1 MNKNKNLWL
10 YMLGRFISLIGSGIQ
25 MIALPLYI
33 LDVTGKG
40 TLMGVFSV
48 LSMVPAL
55 LTAPLAG
62 IIGDRKNR
70 RNVMITMDLGRG
82 ALIAILGI
90 LAMTSKLNVYILF
103 SSQVIIS
110 IMDSLFGS
118 SSSAIMPDLISKDEL
133 MKGNSLKGGFDA
145 ASMILGPALGGVI
158 YGIFGIT
165 AVFLIN
171 AASFVICAVFCMFM
185 IYHKE
190 IQEKEKISSKVF
202 LKENLEALKFIGNK
216 RGLLQLFIFAML
228 SNFIMAPMFDIIM
241 PFVLKK
247 KIGFTSQQFGYGM
260 CFFTVGV
267 LIGNIAIAYLYKKY
281 SSKFLMKTGLILETV
296 FTMIGCALMFPKIV
310 STFGGATLALFI
322 SIVSCFLIIGIF
334 NAFVNTPIS
343 TNLQKLVPDEMRS
356 RFFALLGMMSQG
368 AVPLGCLIYGMVLDR
383 IPYHYLLTII
393 NIASL
398 LVTAVFLIKACD
410 EAYEGKKE
418 EEVSNIGLSEAESI
432 N

>member
-1 MNKNKNLWL
+1 
-10 YMLGRFISLIGSGIQ
+10 MLGRFISLIGSGIQ

-33 LDVTGKG
+33 LDLTGSG

-55 LTAPLAG
+55 VSAPLAG

-82 ALIAILGI
+82 VLIAALGL
-90 LAMTSKLNVYILF
+90 LALTSKLNVYILF

-118 SSSAIMPDLISKDEL
+118 SSSAIMPDLISSEEL

-158 YGIFGIT
+158 YGVFGIT
-165 AVFLIN
+165 MVFFIN
-171 AASFVICAVFCMFM
+171 AASFFICAAFCLFM
-185 IYHKE
+185 KYHKE
-190 IQEKEKISSKVF
+190 IEKKEKISSKVF
-202 LKENLEALKFIGNK
+202 IKENMEALKFIGSK
-216 RGLLQLFIFAML
+216 KGLLQLFIFAMF
-228 SNFIMAPMFDIIM
+228 SNFLMAPMFDIIM

-247 KIGFTSQQFGYGM
+247 QIGFTSQQYGYGM

-267 LIGNIAIAYLYKKY
+267 LIGNIAIASLYKKFT
-281 SSKFLMKTGLILETV
+281 SKILMRSGLIFETI
-296 FTMIGCALMFPKIV
+296 FTMLGCAVMFPSIV
-310 STFGGATLALFI
+310 KAFGGATITLFI
-322 SIVSCFLIIGIF
+322 VIVACFLIIGIF
-334 NAFVNTPIS
+334 NAFVNTPLS

-356 RFFALLGMMSQG
+356 RFFSLLGIMSQG
-368 AVPLGCLIYGMVLDR
+368 AVPLGSLIYGIVLDR
-383 IPYHYLLTII
+383 IPYAYLLVIV

-398 LVTAVFLIKACD
+398 IVTSIFLIKACD
-410 EAYEGKKE
+410 EAYEGKFTQE
-418 EEVSNIGLSEAESI
+418 EDNTSLVEVES
-432 N
+432 

>member
-1 MNKNKNLWL
+1 MKKNKNLWL
-10 YMLGRFISLIGSGIQ
+10 YILGRFISLIGSGIQ

-33 LDVTGKG
+33 LDLTGSG

-55 LTAPLAG
+55 LSAPLAG

-70 RNVMITMDLGRG
+70 KNVMITMDLGRG
-82 ALIAILGI
+82 TLIAILGI

-118 SSSAIMPDLISKDEL
+118 SSSAIMPDLISNEEL

-158 YGIFGIT
+158 YGVFGIT
-165 AVFLIN
+165 AVFLLN
-171 AASFVICAVFCMFM
+171 AASFFICAAFCIFM
-185 IYHKE
+185 KYHKE
-190 IQEKEKISSKVF
+190 IQIKDKLNSKVF
-202 LKENLEALKFIGNK
+202 LKENLEALKFIGSK
-216 RGLLQLFIFAML
+216 KGLLQLFIFAMF
-228 SNFIMAPMFDIIM
+228 SNFLMAPMFDIIM

-247 KIGFTSQQFGYGM
+247 QIGFSSQQYGYGM

-267 LIGNIAIAYLYKKY
+267 LIGNIAIANLYKKFT
-281 SSKFLMKTGLILETV
+281 SKVLMKSGLIFETA

-310 STFGGATLALFI
+310 SVFGGATLSLFFA
-322 SIVSCFLIIGIF
+322 IVSCFLIIGIF

-356 RFFALLGMMSQG
+356 RFFSLLGIMSQG
-368 AVPLGCLIYGMVLDR
+368 AVPLGSLIYGIVLDR
-383 IPYHYLLTII
+383 IPYAYLLVIV

-398 LVTAVFLIKACD
+398 LVTAIFLIKACD
-410 EAYEGKKE
+410 EAYEGKNQLE
-418 EEVSNIGLSEAESI
+418 ECDANLVEIES
-432 N
+432 